1 MPPPVNRN
9 PIARMKNRI
18 LTNKVEREHLSGD
31 IEALEQERQGII
43 GIMGVSFAG
52 LKTVLWGWMWI
63 GFGIANLLIEPPT
76 RLRRPSSLIASHSF
90 GSHRFANRQVMVEKL
105 NSTDDVI
112 GELANDLATYEAAIA
127 EIQQVGIWTMPFSS
141 VLFCNTIS

>member
-43 GIMGVSFAG
+43 GIMGVSFAV
-52 LKTVLWGWMWI
+52 LKTVLWGWM
-63 GFGIANLLIEPPT
+63 
-76 RLRRPSSLIASHSF
+76 
-90 GSHRFANRQVMVEKL
+90 
-105 NSTDDVI
+105 
-112 GELANDLATYEAAIA
+112 
-127 EIQQVGIWTMPFSS
+127 
-141 VLFCNTIS
+141 